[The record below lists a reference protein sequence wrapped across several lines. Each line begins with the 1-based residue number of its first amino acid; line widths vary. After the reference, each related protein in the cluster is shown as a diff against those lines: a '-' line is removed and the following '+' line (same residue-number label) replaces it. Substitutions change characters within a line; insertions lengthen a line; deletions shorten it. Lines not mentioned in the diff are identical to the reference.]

1 MAVRELDTGKKR
13 RLTKKLDGWKG
24 SAEYVSDSIFSP
36 DSKQVAY
43 TGLDESKPRVLYQN
57 NEVTWIVPSAWSPDG
72 KDILGLFTAKG
83 GTNQIGLVSVSD
95 GSLRVLKSLDWR
107 YPGTMNFSP
116 DGRSIVYDFRPKEE
130 SPQRDIFVL
139 ASDGSRE
146 IPLVKHPADDYL
158 LGWSPEGRWIL
169 FASDRRGS
177 WDAWAIEV
185 ADGKPQG
192 APALVK
198 LGIGEINPVGF
209 TRNGAYYY
217 HHWSGAISE
226 VYTAMIDP
234 TTGKVL
240 AEPTKLRQRMAANHP
255 LDWSPDGQYLA
266 YLSRRRFGRRG
277 STALVI
283 RSVDTGEERELSL
296 RLNYGGGYGRWSPDG
311 RSFMVVAAD
320 RKNRSG
326 LYQVDAQTGKM
337 TLVMKSKPEGGH
349 PPRVVSRRED
359 HLLLGIYGRR
369 LRRDD
374 ARPQD
379 GPRKRACSRRSEIR
393 RLAGWPVA
401 SVYCDG
407 RGAPIHGAQ
416 DDAGGRRRSP

>member
-1 MAVRELDTGKKR
+1 MDTPDMSYVGFPGIWETGDLAVRELDTGKKR
-13 RLTKKLDGWKG
+13 RLTKKVDGGSGSPEHVSSSMDTSFSLD
-24 SAEYVSDSIFSP
+24 SN
-36 DSKQVAY
+36 QVAY
-43 TGLDESKPRVLYQN
+43 TWLNKDDFYDLRIVGLDESQPRVLYQN
-57 NEVTWIVPSAWSPDG
+57 SEVTYITPSAWSPDG
-72 KDILGLFTAKG
+72 KDILGVFTAKG
-83 GTNQIGLVSVSD
+83 GTNQIGLVSVPD

-107 YPGTMNFSP
+107 YPGKMNFSP
-116 DGRSIVYDFRPKEE
+116 DGRYIVYDVRPKEE
-130 SPQRDIFVL
+130 SLQRDIFVL

-169 FASDRRGS
+169 FASDRRGT

-192 APALVK
+192 APEMVK
-198 LGIGEINPVGF
+198 LGIGNIWPVGF

-217 HHWSGAISE
+217 KHLSDSGSD

-240 AEPTKLRQRMAANHP
+240 AEPTKLRQRMATNVP

-266 YLSRRRFGRRG
+266 YLSRRGRPGPRR

-296 RLNYGGGYGRWSPDG
+296 RLNYAGSYGRWSPDG

-320 RKNRSG
+320 RKNRTG

-337 TLVMKSKPEGGH
+337 TLVIKSKP
-349 PPRVVSRRED
+349 
-359 HLLLGIYGRR
+359 
-369 LRRDD
+369 D
-374 ARPQD
+374 AWVFLPEWSPD
-379 GPRKRACSRRSEIR
+379 GKTIFY
-393 RLAGWPVA
+393 LN
-401 SVYCDG
+401 
-407 RGAPIHGAQ
+407 
-416 DDAGGRRRSP
+416 